1 MQQLDGDL
9 KQVIEPSRAIE
20 WDEADLRSQP
30 EPAAKECLDREL
42 GRPFDLARS
51 CGLRVLL
58 ARTAEDGYLLHLCF
72 HNTLFDFPSLMVIL
86 HDLRHERSL
95 Q

>member
-1 MQQLDGDL
+1 MTNVLERLSTALG
-9 KQVIEPSRAIE
+9 
-20 WDEADLRSQP
+20 RSYR
-30 EPAAKECLDREL
+30 LDREL